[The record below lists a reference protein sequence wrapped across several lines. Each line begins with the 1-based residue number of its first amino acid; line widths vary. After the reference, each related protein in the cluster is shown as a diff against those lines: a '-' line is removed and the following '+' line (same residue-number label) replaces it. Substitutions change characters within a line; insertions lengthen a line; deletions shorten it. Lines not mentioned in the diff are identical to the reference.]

1 MKSHLRLMVFV
12 RRYWIQLLVGLIC
25 LLASTAFSLV
35 IPQILS
41 RAINDIL
48 SSPNSRL
55 LMMAALYVVVA
66 ATLQGLFSYA
76 SSYLTEAVSQK
87 VAFDIRNAI
96 FDRLQRLSFAY
107 YDNVQTGQLMSRA
120 TEDVEAVRR
129 FTSAGILGLIQ
140 TAILLVAIAVILSFL
155 NWQLALITL
164 FFIVLIGVMAI
175 VISQRWRKIWMSIQQ
190 LLGDLTAI
198 LEENLT
204 GIRVVRAFFQQN
216 RESQKFRTEA
226 TKLYQAEL
234 KIDRQIAFY
243 IPLMVMLIGL
253 PTAAIFWY
261 GGRLVIAGTLNI
273 GELTQFIYYLGI
285 LAMPVRRLGFIST
298 MLSRSVSAG
307 QRILEILEQDSP
319 VKEKAG
325 AIDLKEIQGEVRFE
339 RVSFNYDST
348 GNILKD
354 VSFTVHP
361 GQTVALVGGSG
372 SGKSTIV
379 SLIPRFYDPQK
390 GRITVDGI
398 DIREVTLNS
407 LRKMVGIVQQDIF
420 LFSTTIKENI
430 AYGSENAS
438 LEDIIAAAKIAEL
451 HDFIQSLP
459 DKYDTLVGE
468 RGVTLSGGER
478 QRIAIART
486 ILHNPRILIF
496 DDSTSSVDAETELSI
511 RRALKTITRNRTT
524 FIITHRLSVIKNA
537 DIILVLQDGY
547 LVEQG
552 NHDELMKKNGLYR
565 RLFESQLPPDLFFD
579 FNGGEG

>member
-1 MKSHLRLMVFV
+1 
-12 RRYWIQLLVGLIC
+12 
-25 LLASTAFSLV
+25 
-35 IPQILS
+35 
-41 RAINDIL
+41 
-48 SSPNSRL
+48 
-55 LMMAALYVVVA
+55 MMAALYVVVA
-66 ATLQGLFSYA
+66 VALQGLFSYA

-140 TAILLVAIAVILSFL
+140 AAILLVAIAVILSFL

-164 FFIVLIGVMAI
+164 FFIVLIGAMAI
-175 VISQRWRKIWMSIQQ
+175 VISQRWRKIWMNIQQ
-190 LLGDLTAI
+190 LLGDLTSI

-204 GIRVVRAFFQQN
+204 GIKVVRAFLQHN
-216 RESQKFRTEA
+216 RESQKFRAEA
-226 TKLYQAEL
+226 IKLYQAEL

-261 GGRLVIAGTLNI
+261 GGRLVIAGDLNI

-298 MLSRSVSAG
+298 MLSRSISAG

-325 AIDLKEIQGEVRFE
+325 ALELKDVRGEVRFE
-339 RVSFNYDST
+339 RVSFNYNST
-348 GNILKD
+348 GNVLKD
-354 VSFTVHP
+354 VSFTACP
-361 GQTVALVGGSG
+361 GQIVALVGGSG
-372 SGKSTIV
+372 SGKTTIA
-379 SLIPRFYDPQK
+379 SLIPRFYDPQQ
-390 GRITVDGI
+390 GRITIDGI

-407 LRKMVGIVQQDIF
+407 LRKVIGIVQQDVF
-420 LFSTTIKENI
+420 LFSATIRENI

-438 LEDIIAAAKIAEL
+438 MEDIIAAAKIAEL

-459 DKYDTLVGE
+459 DKYDTMVGE

-511 RRALKTITRNRTT
+511 RRALKTITRSRTT
-524 FIITHRLSVIKNA
+524 FIITHRLPVIRNA
-537 DIILVLQDGY
+537 DTILVLQDGY

-552 NHDELMKKNGLYR
+552 NHDELMRKKGIYS
-565 RLFESQLPPDLFFD
+565 RLFESQLPPDEFFD
-579 FNGGEG
+579 SGRRDF

>member
-55 LMMAALYVVVA
+55 LMMAALYVVLA

-226 TKLYQAEL
+226 TRLYQAEL

-524 FIITHRLSVIKNA
+524 FVITHRLSVIKNG

-579 FNGGEG
+579 SNGGEG

>member
-285 LAMPVRRLGFIST
+285 LVMPVRRLGFIST

-579 FNGGEG
+579 SNGGEG

>member
-1 MKSHLRLMVFV
+1 
-12 RRYWIQLLVGLIC
+12 
-25 LLASTAFSLV
+25 
-35 IPQILS
+35 
-41 RAINDIL
+41 
-48 SSPNSRL
+48 
-55 LMMAALYVVVA
+55 
-66 ATLQGLFSYA
+66 
-76 SSYLTEAVSQK
+76 
-87 VAFDIRNAI
+87 
-96 FDRLQRLSFAY
+96 
-107 YDNVQTGQLMSRA
+107 
-120 TEDVEAVRR
+120 
-129 FTSAGILGLIQ
+129 
-140 TAILLVAIAVILSFL
+140 
-155 NWQLALITL
+155 
-164 FFIVLIGVMAI
+164 
-175 VISQRWRKIWMSIQQ
+175 
-190 LLGDLTAI
+190 
-198 LEENLT
+198 
-204 GIRVVRAFFQQN
+204 
-216 RESQKFRTEA
+216 
-226 TKLYQAEL
+226 
-234 KIDRQIAFY
+234 
-243 IPLMVMLIGL
+243 
-253 PTAAIFWY
+253 
-261 GGRLVIAGTLNI
+261 
-273 GELTQFIYYLGI
+273 
-285 LAMPVRRLGFIST
+285 MPVRRLGFIST
-298 MLSRSVSAG
+298 MLSRSISAG

-339 RVSFNYDST
+339 GVSFNYDST

-354 VSFTVHP
+354 VSFTVYP

-390 GRITVDGI
+390 GRITIDGI
-398 DIREVTLNS
+398 DIREVKLNS

-438 LEDIIAAAKIAEL
+438 MEDIIAAAKIAEL

-459 DKYDTLVGE
+459 DKYDTVVGE

-511 RRALKTITRNRTT
+511 RRALKAITRNRTT
-524 FIITHRLSVIKNA
+524 FIITHRLPVIKNA

-552 NHDELMKKNGLYR
+552 NHHELMRKNGIYR

-579 FNGGEG
+579 SNSGEG